1 MCVLVII
8 AIVRLEV
15 REIKSNS
22 MCERVCGAPLASLGL
37 GVPDALS
44 FIISAKNIHEHTC
57 MWEQIY
63 THEHCCTPLKH
74 RTH

>member
-1 MCVLVII
+1 MCVFVII
-8 AIVRLEV
+8 AIVRLKV

-44 FIISAKNIHEHTC
+44 FIISAKNIHEYTC
-57 MWEQIY
+57 MWEQIH
-63 THEHCCTPLKH
+63 TH
-74 RTH
+74 THINTAAHH